1 MLYAHARCGIRAD
14 LDLSQVTGIMK
25 SLSEFAS
32 LSGVGLANL
41 SMTLIFLVSLTSCD
55 LSASSSSSPRVGGP
69 CTYKQYKGDAEIV
82 SVIQRP
88 GGLGEYEIKFSFHP
102 QETIQE
108 EFARVEGRQWILVQ
122 KDSSYPQNDFLTQ
135 YGINAGKRF
144 PCYLK
149 VITKGTCTPVLFEF
163 PTINNGTAQ

>member
-1 MLYAHARCGIRAD
+1 
-14 LDLSQVTGIMK
+14 MK

-41 SMTLIFLVSLTSCD
+41 SMILIFLVSLISCD
-55 LSASSSSSPRVGGP
+55 LAASSSSSPRVGGL

-82 SVIQRP
+82 SVTQRP
-88 GGLGEYEIKFSFHP
+88 EVPGEYEIKFSFHP
-102 QETIQE
+102 QKTIQE
-108 EFARVEGRQWILVQ
+108 EFARVEGRQWLLVE
-122 KDSSYPQNDFLTQ
+122 KDSSYPKDDFLTQ

-163 PTINNGTAQ
+163 PTIEHGKAQ